1 MARLFSRGS
10 APRRDALDRQEHDEL
25 QQDVQRAGCRAIAAQ
40 GERCSVDVHGV
51 LRSVT
56 LEPIGG
62 SPALQA
68 ELYDGTEALTLVFLG
83 RRRIAGIEPGRRLTA
98 HGRVGRRDG
107 QRIIF
112 NPRYELSA

>member
-1 MARLFSRGS
+1 MARLFPRGS

-25 QQDVQRAGCRAIAAQ
+25 QEDVARAGCRAIAAQ

-56 LEPIGG
+56 LEPVGG
-62 SPALQA
+62 APALRA
-68 ELYDGTEALTLVFLG
+68 ELYDGSEALTLVFLG
-83 RRRIAGIEPGRRLTA
+83 RRQIAGIEPGRRLTA

-107 QRIIF
+107 QRIIY

>member
-1 MARLFSRGS
+1 MARFLSRGS
-10 APRRDALDRQEHDEL
+10 APRRAPVARGEHDEP
-25 QQDVQRAGCRAIAAQ
+25 QPDAERAGCRPLAVQ

-56 LEPIGG
+56 LAPVGG
-62 SPALQA
+62 APALEA
-68 ELYDGTEALTLVFLG
+68 ELDDGTATLTLVFLG
-83 RRRIAGIEPGRRLTA
+83 RSRIAGIEPGRRLTA

-107 QRIIF
+107 RRIVF